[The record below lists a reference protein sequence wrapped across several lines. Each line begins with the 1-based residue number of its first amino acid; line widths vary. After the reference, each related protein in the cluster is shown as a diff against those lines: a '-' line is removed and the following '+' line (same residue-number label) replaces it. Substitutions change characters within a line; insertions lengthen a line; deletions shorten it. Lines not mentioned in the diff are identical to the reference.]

1 MLDKIL
7 RAPLP
12 EQIVALL
19 EKLEQ
24 SIDDASHLEKVEKLL
39 DYHATKLTGYERW
52 VIKRQM
58 RKNYH
63 AIRRAQT
70 LNNVMSIVINEPTD
84 RERREEERAKM
95 YMSMNGTS
103 GTLAKHAAMH
113 NAQVAHIK
121 AHQAAYQQALL
132 NGVGVNQTWTD
143 PRALYMNG
151 SVL

>member
-39 DYHATKLTGYERW
+39 DYHATKLTRYERW
-52 VIKRQM
+52 VIRRQM
-58 RKNYH
+58 RKNYY

-70 LNNVMSIVINEPTD
+70 LNNVMSIVINEPTE
-84 RERREEERAKM
+84 RERYEEQRAKM
-95 YMSMNGTS
+95 YASMNGTS
-103 GTLAKHAAMH
+103 GTLAQHAAMH
-113 NAQVAHIK
+113 QAQVAHIK
-121 AHQAAYQQALL
+121 AQQDEYHKALL
-132 NGVGVNQTWTD
+132 NGIGVSKTWVD

>member
-24 SIDDASHLEKVEKLL
+24 NIGDASHLEKVEKLL
-39 DYHATKLTGYERW
+39 DYHATKLTRYEVW
-52 VIKRQM
+52 VIRRQM

-63 AIRRAQT
+63 AIRREQT
-70 LNNVMSIVINEPTD
+70 LNNVMKIVIND
-84 RERREEERAKM
+84 RSDEERREEERAKM

-103 GTLAKHAAMH
+103 GTLAQHAAMH
-113 NAQVAHIK
+113 KAQVEHIK
-121 AHQAAYQQALL
+121 AQQNAYQQSLL
-132 NGVGVNQTWTD
+132 GGLGVSKTWVD
-143 PRALYMNG
+143 PRSLYING
-151 SVL
+151 SGL

>member
-24 SIDDASHLEKVEKLL
+24 SLGDTSHLEKVEKLL

-63 AIRRAQT
+63 AVRRAQT
-70 LNNVMSIVINEPTD
+70 LNNVMSIVINESTE
-84 RERREEERAKM
+84 RERYEEQRAKM
-95 YMSMNGTS
+95 YASMNGTS
-103 GTLAKHAAMH
+103 ATLVQHAAMH
-113 NAQVAHIK
+113 NAQAAHIK
-121 AHQAAYQQALL
+121 AQQRAYQNAMMY
-132 NGVGVNQTWTD
+132 GVGYTD
-143 PRALYMNG
+143 PRALY
-151 SVL
+151 